1 MGTDTRFQDLLRP
14 RMILPEGRRVVKVPL
29 IHASQ
34 IEHTIIIKGHELTIA
49 FEMIDAGRRDGE
61 RLEAG
66 ARVGEQRYENVLLVV
81 LVVALVKV
89 FFVAI
94 VSFLQPQQG
103 ARVDEPLQVVV
114 PAEMGEVWEEGHGVG
129 VLPRR
134 AGPRR

>member
-1 MGTDTRFQDLLRP
+1 M
-14 RMILPEGRRVVKVPL
+14 KVPL

-34 IEHTIIIKGHELTIA
+34 IEHAIIIEGHQVTIA
-49 FEMIDAGRRDGE
+49 FKMVDAGRRDGE

-94 VSFLQPQQG
+94 VSFLQPQES
-103 ARVDEPLQVVV
+103 ARVDEPLEVVV
-114 PAEMGEVWEEGHGVG
+114 PAEMGEVWEEGYGVR

-134 AGPRR
+134 AGPRC